1 MTFVLAVFLG
11 LVISIGG
18 IIVPG
23 MLNMTIAKIS
33 VNESQKQA
41 LNFALGAILVVLIQS
56 FLGTYFAKFLDANPV
71 FSEGL
76 KKIGTFIFIALT
88 VAFIV
93 MGVNAK
99 KKKDIKV
106 KVENKR
112 NRFFYGMAMSSFN
125 MFAIPWY
132 ALTSLMM
139 SSKELFNYDIISILL
154 FSFSAAIGT
163 YFVFYLYARFFKKIE
178 HKLTFIVQNIN
189 FLIAALTGI
198 VAISSLYRMLTA

>member
-1 MTFVLAVFLG
+1 MTFVLAIFLG
-11 LVISIGG
+11 LIISIGG
-18 IIVPG
+18 IIIPG

-33 VNESQKQA
+33 VKESQKQA
-41 LNFALGAILVVLIQS
+41 LNFALGAVVVVFIQS

-76 KKIGTFIFIALT
+76 KKIGTIIFIILT
-88 VAFIV
+88 IAFTI
-93 MGVNAK
+93 MGLKAK
-99 KKKDIKV
+99 KQKEIKV
-106 KVENKR
+106 DIEAKR

-132 ALTSLMM
+132 AITSLMM
-139 SSKELFNYDIISILL
+139 ASKELFQYDMISIVL
-154 FSFSAAIGT
+154 FSISAAIGT
-163 YFVFYLYARFFKKIE
+163 YFVFYLYAKFFKLIE

-198 VAISSLYRMLTA
+198 VAASSLYKMFF

>member
-1 MTFVLAVFLG
+1 MIYVLAIFLG

-18 IIVPG
+18 IIIPG

-33 VNESQKQA
+33 IKESKKEA
-41 LNFALGAILVVLIQS
+41 LNFALGAVVIVFIQS
-56 FLGTYFAKFLDANPV
+56 FLGTYFAKFLDANSV

-76 KKIGTFIFIALT
+76 KKIGTFIFIGLT
-88 VAFIV
+88 IVFIV
-93 MGVNAK
+93 MGINAK
-99 KKKDIKV
+99 KKKEIEV
-106 KVENKR
+106 KIDKKR

-132 ALTSLMM
+132 AITSLMM
-139 SSKELFNYDIISILL
+139 SSKDLFHYDIISILL
-154 FSFSAAIGT
+154 FSISAATGT
-163 YFVFYLYARFFKKIE
+163 YFVFYLYAKFFKKIE

-198 VAISSLYRMLTA
+198 VAISSLYKILAA

>member
-1 MTFVLAVFLG
+1 MILILAVFLG
-11 LVISIGG
+11 LLISISG
-18 IIVPG
+18 IIIPG

-33 VNESQKQA
+33 IKENQNQA
-41 LNFALGAILVVLIQS
+41 LKFALGAVVVVFIQS

-76 KKIGTFIFIALT
+76 KKIGTFIFIGLT
-88 VAFIV
+88 IV
-93 MGVNAK
+93 FTIMGFNTK
-99 KKKDIKV
+99 KKKNIEV

-132 ALTSLMM
+132 AFTSLIM
-139 SSKELFNYDIISILL
+139 SSKDLFQYDIVSIVL
-154 FSFSAAIGT
+154 FSFAAATGT
-163 YFVFYLYARFFKKIE
+163 YFVFYLYAKFFKKIE

-189 FLIAALTGI
+189 FLIALLTGI
-198 VAISSLYRMLTA
+198 VALSSLYKMLAP

>member
-1 MTFVLAVFLG
+1 MTFVLAIFLG
-11 LVISIGG
+11 LIISIGG
-18 IIVPG
+18 IIIPG

-33 VNESQKQA
+33 VKENQKQA
-41 LNFALGAILVVLIQS
+41 LNFALGAVVVVFIQS

-76 KKIGTFIFIALT
+76 KKIGTIIFIVLT
-88 VAFIV
+88 IAFTI
-93 MGVNAK
+93 MGLKAK
-99 KKKDIKV
+99 KQKEIKV
-106 KVENKR
+106 EIEAKR

-139 SSKELFNYDIISILL
+139 ASKELFQYDIISILL
-154 FSFSAAIGT
+154 FSLSAALGT
-163 YFVFYLYARFFKKIE
+163 YFVFYLYAKFFKLIE

-198 VAISSLYRMLTA
+198 VAISSLYKIFF

>member
-1 MTFVLAVFLG
+1 MTFVLAIFLG
-11 LVISIGG
+11 LIISIGG
-18 IIVPG
+18 IIIPG

-33 VNESQKQA
+33 IKESQKQA
-41 LNFALGAILVVLIQS
+41 LNFALGAVVVVFIQS

-88 VAFIV
+88 IAFAI
-93 MGVNAK
+93 MGFNAK
-99 KKKDIKV
+99 KKKEIEV
-106 KVENKR
+106 KIDKKR
-112 NRFFYGMAMSSFN
+112 NRFFYGMALSSFN

-132 ALTSLMM
+132 ALTTLMM
-139 SSKELFNYDIISILL
+139 ASKELFQYDIVSILL
-154 FSFSAAIGT
+154 FSLAAANGT
-163 YFVFYLYARFFKKIE
+163 YFVFYLYAKFFKKIE

-198 VAISSLYRMLTA
+198 VAVSSLYKMFF

>member
-1 MTFVLAVFLG
+1 MIFVLAIFLG
-11 LVISIGG
+11 LIISIGG
-18 IIVPG
+18 IIIPG

-33 VNESQKQA
+33 IKENQKQA
-41 LNFALGAILVVLIQS
+41 LNFALGAVVVVFIQS

-76 KKIGTFIFIALT
+76 KKIGTFIFIGLT
-88 VAFIV
+88 IAFTI
-93 MGVNAK
+93 MGFNAK
-99 KKKDIKV
+99 KKKDIEFTIDK
-106 KVENKR
+106 KR

-139 SSKELFNYDIISILL
+139 SSKDLFQYDMISIIL
-154 FSFSAAIGT
+154 FSVSAAVGT
-163 YFVFYLYARFFKKIE
+163 YFVFYLYAKFFKLIE

-198 VAISSLYRMLTA
+198 VAISSVYKMYF

>member
-1 MTFVLAVFLG
+1 MTFVLAIFLG
-11 LVISIGG
+11 LIISIGG
-18 IIVPG
+18 IIIPG

-33 VNESQKQA
+33 IKESQKQA
-41 LNFALGAILVVLIQS
+41 LNFALGAVVVVFIQS

-76 KKIGTFIFIALT
+76 KKIGTVIFIVLT
-88 VAFIV
+88 IAFTI
-93 MGVNAK
+93 MGLKAK
-99 KKKDIKV
+99 KQKEIKV
-106 KVENKR
+106 EIEAKR

-132 ALTSLMM
+132 AITSLMM
-139 SSKELFNYDIISILL
+139 ASKDLFQYDMISIVL
-154 FSFSAAIGT
+154 FSISAALGT
-163 YFVFYLYARFFKKIE
+163 YFVFYLYAKFFKLIE

-198 VAISSLYRMLTA
+198 VAVSSLYKMFF

>member
-11 LVISIGG
+11 LIISIGG
-18 IIVPG
+18 IIIPG

-33 VNESQKQA
+33 IKESQKQA
-41 LNFALGAILVVLIQS
+41 LNFALGAVVVVFIQS

-76 KKIGTFIFIALT
+76 KKIGTFIFIGLT
-88 VAFIV
+88 IAFTI
-93 MGVNAK
+93 MGFNAK
-99 KKKDIKV
+99 KKKDIEVNIDK
-106 KVENKR
+106 KR

-139 SSKELFNYDIISILL
+139 SSKDLFNYDIISILL
-154 FSFSAAIGT
+154 FALSAALGT
-163 YFVFYLYARFFKKIE
+163 YFVFYLYAKFFKKIE
-178 HKLTFIVQNIN
+178 HKLTFIVKNIN

-198 VAISSLYRMLTA
+198 VAVSSLYKMFF